1 VPSSRRRVGV
11 AVGLASNAAVALLAL
26 SLALGGCG
34 SADVK
39 PNPAAPQGA
48 DPVAWVGAFCGGLGE
63 VIAGAAASAKSQPI
77 PQGQKDGLLR
87 VADTTQQAFINTA
100 HKLTQLGQPG
110 ITNGKQV
117 QDTTVGFFTTAAA
130 MVGDR
135 RTKLAALDAN
145 DPNFVQKSNT
155 LTGSDLGATATPLQ
169 ALTSNKELAP
179 AFGAAPECQR
189 LGTTAANR

>member
-1 VPSSRRRVGV
+1 V
-11 AVGLASNAAVALLAL
+11 AVALLAL
-26 SLALGGCG
+26 SLGLGGCG
-34 SADVK
+34 TAEVK
-39 PNPAAPQGA
+39 SKPAAPQGS

-63 VIAGAAASAKSQPI
+63 VIAGAAATARSQPT
-77 PQGQKDGLLR
+77 PQGQKDGLLK
-87 VADTTQQAFINTA
+87 VADSTQQAFVNTA
-100 HKLTQLGQPG
+100 RKLTLLGQPG

-130 MVGDR
+130 TVGDR

-155 LTGSDLGATATPLQ
+155 LAGPDLGATGTQLQ
-169 ALTSNKELAP
+169 GLTSNQELAP
-179 AFGAAPECQR
+179 AFGAAPQCQR